1 MEDAEWN
8 NARYFLYS
16 FTIVNEGQKSE
27 ETDSLL
33 YYGIVSIKQ
42 ITSETLQAP
51 DVSGAQSGT
60 LVTIPL
66 EAGAPHIL
74 TCFA

>member
-33 YYGIVSIKQ
+33 YYGIVTIKQ
-42 ITSETLQAP
+42 ITSETNNHQMY
-51 DVSGAQSGT
+51 
-60 LVTIPL
+60 LVHSL
-66 EAGAPHIL
+66 VHW
-74 TCFA
+74 